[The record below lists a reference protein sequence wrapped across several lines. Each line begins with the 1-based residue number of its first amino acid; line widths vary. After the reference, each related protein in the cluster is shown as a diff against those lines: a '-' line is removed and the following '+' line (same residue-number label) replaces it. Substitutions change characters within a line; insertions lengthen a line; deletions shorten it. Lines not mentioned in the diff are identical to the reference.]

1 MEKKMKTNKGND
13 FIEEIHEETE
23 HLSKMDFSYSE
34 LLILCATH
42 IVENKWLKNI
52 CDRYYELSNS
62 EAKFYKRWIYI
73 IMTFWVI
80 YCIMIVL
87 VSFCS

>member
-1 MEKKMKTNKGND
+1 MEKKTKIKND
-13 FIEEIHEETE
+13 WIQDIHDEAD
-23 HLSKMDFSYSE
+23 HLSKMDFSYDE
-34 LLILCATH
+34 LLVLCATH
-42 IVENKWLKNI
+42 IIENKWLKAV

-62 EAKFYKRWIYI
+62 ESSFYKRWIYI